1 MPRTFACKARGY
13 LVRVTVVQLMRTEGG
28 PSMPN
33 ALRPFEHLIREFSK
47 FGVVGL
53 IALVV
58 DVGLFNL
65 LLFAGGGVMN
75 DRPLTAKALAVVA
88 ATAVSY
94 GLNRNWTFS
103 HRGGHSS
110 RWREYGLFF
119 GLNAIAMMITLS
131 VLWFSHYALGLDSV
145 LADNI
150 SANVIGLGLGTVFR
164 FWSYRKW
171 VFPITTPEP
180 VAAAAAPGP
189 NPVV

>member
-1 MPRTFACKARGY
+1 
-13 LVRVTVVQLMRTEGG
+13 VELMRTEDKRA
-28 PSMPN
+28 SFA
-33 ALRPFEHLIREFSK
+33 ALLDPFRTIIREFSK

-65 LLFAGGGVMN
+65 LMFAGSGIL
-75 DRPLTAKALAVVA
+75 DDKPLTAKAIAVVA

-103 HRGGHSS
+103 HRGGRSS

-119 GLNAIAMMITLS
+119 GLYGVAMLITLS

-171 VFPITTPEP
+171 VFPAQDDTEP
-180 VAAAAAPGP
+180 AKAPSP
-189 NPVV
+189 AV

>member
-1 MPRTFACKARGY
+1 ME
-13 LVRVTVVQLMRTEGG
+13 LMRSEDK
-28 PSMPN
+28 PS
-33 ALRPFEHLIREFSK
+33 ALAAILAPLSGLIREFSK

-65 LLFAGGGVMN
+65 LMFAGHGML
-75 DRPLTAKALAVVA
+75 DDKPLTAKAIAVVA

-103 HRGGHSS
+103 HRGGHES
-110 RWREYGLFF
+110 RWREYALFF
-119 GLNAIAMMITLS
+119 GLNGVAMLITLS

-145 LADNI
+145 IADNI

-171 VFPITTPEP
+171 VFPPDEVP
-180 VAAAAAPGP
+180 ADEDEHLPSPLV
-189 NPVV
+189 

>member
-1 MPRTFACKARGY
+1 ME
-13 LVRVTVVQLMRTEGG
+13 LMRTEDKRA
-28 PSMPN
+28 SFA
-33 ALRPFEHLIREFSK
+33 ALLDPFRTIIREFSK

-65 LLFAGGGVMN
+65 LMFAGSGML
-75 DRPLTAKALAVVA
+75 DDKPLTAKAIAVVA

-119 GLNAIAMMITLS
+119 GLNGIAMLITLS

-171 VFPITTPEP
+171 VFPAQADEVEP
-180 VAAAAAPGP
+180 IEDRAPSP
-189 NPVV
+189 LV

>member
-1 MPRTFACKARGY
+1 ME
-13 LVRVTVVQLMRTEGG
+13 LMRAEDKT
-28 PSMPN
+28 SAVA
-33 ALRPFEHLIREFSK
+33 ALIAPFKGLLHEVSK

-53 IALVV
+53 IAMVV

-65 LLFAGGGVMN
+65 LMFAGQGMLD
-75 DRPLTAKALAVVA
+75 DRPLTAKAIAVVA

-94 GLNRNWTFS
+94 SLNRNWTFS
-103 HRGGHSS
+103 QRGGHDS
-110 RWREYGLFF
+110 RWREYALFF
-119 GLNAIAMMITLS
+119 GLNGVAMLITLS

-171 VFPITTPEP
+171 VFPVEESSATADEDVPSP
-180 VAAAAAPGP
+180 LV
-189 NPVV
+189 

>member
-1 MPRTFACKARGY
+1 MQLTRAEDDQSSLAA
-13 LVRVTVVQLMRTEGG
+13 LV
-28 PSMPN
+28 
-33 ALRPFEHLIREFSK
+33 APFKGLIHEFSK

-65 LLFAGGGVMN
+65 LMFTGQGLLD
-75 DRPLTAKALAVVA
+75 DRPLTAKAIAVVA

-103 HRGGHSS
+103 HRGGHTS
-110 RWREYGLFF
+110 RWREYALFF
-119 GLNAIAMMITLS
+119 GLNGIAMLITLS

-171 VFPITTPEP
+171 VFPADAGVPVDTGTPP
-180 VAAAAAPGP
+180 VREHEEHRPSSLI
-189 NPVV
+189 

>member
-1 MPRTFACKARGY
+1 ME
-13 LVRVTVVQLMRTEGG
+13 LVRAENKRSAFASLVA
-28 PSMPN
+28 P
-33 ALRPFEHLIREFSK
+33 LRGLVHEFSK

-65 LLFAGGGVMN
+65 LMYAGSGVL
-75 DRPLTAKALAVVA
+75 DDKPLTAKAIAVVA

-103 HRGGHSS
+103 HRGGLDS
-110 RWREYGLFF
+110 RWREYALFF
-119 GLNAIAMMITLS
+119 GLNGIAMLITLS
-131 VLWFSHYALGLDSV
+131 VLWFSHYALGLDSP

-171 VFPITTPEP
+171 VFPADDEADAEQSAL
-180 VAAAAAPGP
+180 V
-189 NPVV
+189 